1 MVNLIKTREN
11 EAETPGSKQLD
22 LKPMK
27 HGYMPERHVLGR
39 KRKVSKPQLKTTMRR
54 ESKEYRTMHEQSK
67 KVQLCTE
74 MPSSDSEED
83 FESDFN
89 VRQLRKI
96 FSRSS
101 AVCLKM
107 KSKCLLQNNTIM
119 SNWFGLTKHD
129 NKN

>member
-1 MVNLIKTREN
+1 
-11 EAETPGSKQLD
+11 
-22 LKPMK
+22 MK
-27 HGYMPERHVLGR
+27 HDYIHERHVPRR
-39 KRKVSKPQLKTTMRR
+39 KRKVSKPHNATKKLKTTVRR
-54 ESKEYRTMHEQSK
+54 DSKQGRTMHEQSTE
-67 KVQLCTE
+67 VQLCTE

-89 VRQLRKI
+89 PSQLRNF

-119 SNWFGLTKHD
+119 SDWFGLTKHD

>member
-1 MVNLIKTREN
+1 MH
-11 EAETPGSKQLD
+11 ET
-22 LKPMK
+22 
-27 HGYMPERHVLGR
+27 HVPRR
-39 KRKVSKPQLKTTMRR
+39 KRKVIMSKPHNATKKSKTTVRG
-54 ESKEYRTMHEQSK
+54 ESKEDRTMHEQSTE
-67 KVQLCTE
+67 VQLCTE

-89 VRQLRKI
+89 LSDRDT
-96 FSRSS
+96 S

-119 SNWFGLTKHD
+119 SNWFGLPKHD

>member
-1 MVNLIKTREN
+1 MVICK
-11 EAETPGSKQLD
+11 K
-22 LKPMK
+22 
-27 HGYMPERHVLGR
+27 RHVPRR
-39 KRKVSKPQLKTTMRR
+39 KRKVSKSHNATKKLKTTVRR
-54 ESKEYRTMHEQSK
+54 ESKEYRAMHEQST

-119 SNWFGLTKHD
+119 SNWFGLTKPD